1 METKDDS
8 KDRAGLIFHIVSE
21 DDLKPG
27 DHIYIHRFKG
37 IYYKHH
43 GIYIGEP
50 GMEVIHITGKTGA
63 GSSSIQS
70 CTLEEFKGSASIC
83 LVAYD
88 VSPFASL
95 YKNQETVHL
104 CKSRPSKDVIE
115 TAKYFL
121 RHPAHFGKYH
131 VLFNNCETFAV
142 YCKTEMVLPSSQI
155 MPFRNIVESLLAF
168 EDNDDDQD

>member
-27 DHIYIHRFKG
+27 DHIYIYRCEG

-50 GMEVIHITGKTGA
+50 GMEVIHFTGKKGE
-63 GSSSIQS
+63 GSCSIQS
-70 CTLEEFKGSASIC
+70 CTLEEFKGSASIRM
-83 LVAYD
+83 VAYD

-95 YKNQETVHL
+95 YKDQETVHL

-121 RHPAHFGKYH
+121 RHPTHFGKYH
-131 VLFNNCETFAV
+131 VLFKNCETFAV
-142 YCKTEMVLPSSQI
+142 YCKTEIALPSSQI
-155 MPFRNIVESLLAF
+155 MPFRNIVEGLLAT
-168 EDNDDDQD
+168 EGNDDGQH